1 MLQHK
6 YFFSEH
12 EDVITSIRR
21 SEQDFHKK
29 HAPLQANYLFCNSF
43 MMNKIANYLL
53 NDAPLETTIYTFDA
67 HEEDDCEKLDSGALT
82 CGMELF
88 NGKVD
93 FEANYQVAKHSKN
106 AFLYGLGSVCDD
118 DLFLVRD
125 DSLSNRVLILKYIPD
140 NDNDDDDE
148 EEDIVF
154 SPDDKRIYTIA

>member
-43 MMNKIANYLL
+43 MMNKIANYLI
-53 NDAPLETTIYTFDA
+53 NDAPIGTTISTFDA
-67 HEEDDCEKLDSGALT
+67 HEENDCEKLDSGALT
-82 CGMELF
+82 CGMELI

-93 FEANYQVAKHSKN
+93 FEANYQMAKHSKN
-106 AFLYGLGSVCDD
+106 AFLYGFDSVCDD

-125 DSLSNRVLILKYIPD
+125 DSLSNRTLILKYIPD
-140 NDNDDDDE
+140 TGNDDDDE
-148 EEDIVF
+148 EDIVL
-154 SPDDKRIYTIA
+154 SPDDKLIYTIA